1 MISEQEQRLSPT
13 QFKTAQTGILPR
25 LAWYLALTEHG
36 ASSEEALKQIWE
48 DLIGSV
54 GAKKRFA
61 SFCGSIPGGFS
72 LFRKIFYQ
80 ALQSDLW
87 DNQFYQN
94 DSQGLCFHTTR
105 CLYKDLADY
114 YHCPEVAVLFCKVD
128 HVMFDNLKH
137 IRFERSQTFQDVSRQ
152 QILPPG
158 NVLAFLVFNLFGC
171 QVSPSFHPAAIRLAS
186 RNSR

>member
-1 MISEQEQRLSPT
+1 MNRDRKIALSEELIQQAEKAKEKILADMISEQEQRLSPT

-36 ASSEEALKQIWE
+36 ASSEEALKWIWE
-48 DLIGSV
+48 ELVGSV

-61 SFCGSIPGGFS
+61 SFCGRVPGGFS

-94 DSQGLCFHTTR
+94 DGWGLCFHTTR
-105 CLYKDLADY
+105 CLYKELADY

-137 IRFERSQTFQDVSRQ
+137 IRFERSQTLGEGGSLCD
-152 QILPPG
+152 
-158 NVLAFLVFNLFGC
+158 
-171 QVSPSFHPAAIRLAS
+171 FHYYKQ
-186 RNSR
+186 

>member
-1 MISEQEQRLSPT
+1 MNRDRKIALSEELIQQAEKAKEKILADMISEQEQRLSPT

-48 DLIGSV
+48 ELIGSV

-94 DSQGLCFHTTR
+94 DGWGLCFHTTR
-105 CLYKDLADY
+105 CLY
-114 YHCPEVAVLFCKVD
+114 
-128 HVMFDNLKH
+128 
-137 IRFERSQTFQDVSRQ
+137 
-152 QILPPG
+152 IL
-158 NVLAFLVFNLFGC
+158 
-171 QVSPSFHPAAIRLAS
+171 
-186 RNSR
+186 